1 MATFVKK
8 QGGKNYYQVDGY
20 RAGGIIPYFKHNKK
34 YYILVNKEFR
44 AKKLKYH
51 FLGGKVDLK
60 DKSIHETALR
70 EGNEEC
76 GFLINPL
83 LPKLYRKFVFEKPP
97 YIKITKSKYISYLI
111 NIESSD
117 INHWL
122 NLPVLFKRVFKDK
135 LYVLKHNE
143 SINLQWISILD
154 LEKNLEQL
162 SYLGKILILKL
173 KQRLNIASETEDTFL
188 DV

>member
-83 LPKLYRKFVFEKPP
+83 LPKLYRKLLIEKPP
-97 YIKITKSKYISYLI
+97 FIKITKSKYISYLI
-111 NIESSD
+111 NIEDSD

-122 NLPVLFKRVFKDK
+122 NLPILFKRIFKNDS
-135 LYVLKHNE
+135 YVLKHNE
-143 SINLQWISILD
+143 SINLQWISLLE